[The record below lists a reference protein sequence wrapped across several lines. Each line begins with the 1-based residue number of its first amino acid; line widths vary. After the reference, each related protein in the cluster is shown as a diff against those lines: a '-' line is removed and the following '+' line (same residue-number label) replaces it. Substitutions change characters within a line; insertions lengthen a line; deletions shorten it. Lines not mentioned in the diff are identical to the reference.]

1 MSLVNYISYIQE
13 KNRPLVKNVK
23 STQFCILN
31 PADILKQ
38 SVALIDSHVGKNRD
52 NVNGTLKDH
61 RLCSSRDRVNAVT
74 KLEQKL
80 DPGNFGHCVLAKP
93 VFNPLFFDTVI
104 KILNCICINCS
115 LPRYKNAEVKKAMT
129 NATIASNKTRHIF
142 ISEQLIKNN
151 GICMRCGNNLPKVK
165 DISKMGNHVLGI
177 RATFVKTKE
186 HIDLTSE
193 ICHSILKNITSE
205 DCYIL
210 GFDPR
215 YSRPDW
221 MIITVLIIPSEVIRP
236 SVIADNGNPSEDDL
250 THAYDNILKFNNI
263 LRINIEKAE
272 TDASEQRNINIY
284 HAAVQ
289 INVAGL
295 IDNESTKYAG
305 VHNRTNRLLKTF
317 RSRHKYKAG
326 RVRTNIMGKRVN
338 SSARSVITADPNIS
352 IICLGV
358 PLFIAMNLTIPE
370 KVDKNNYSRL
380 ATMVSNGPSVYP
392 GAKELQLGTESGG
405 GNNLRRDL
413 KDGRN
418 KSVVL
423 CYGDIVYRHILDGD
437 VVFFNRQPSLH
448 KMSMMAHYAKVLTGK
463 TFRLNPNVTP
473 PYNADFDGDEMNM
486 HLPQSAATA
495 NEISGLALVST
506 QIITPQYSKPCI
518 GLVQDSLL
526 GAYRMSSEHIRGFAP
541 DQIYYLN
548 KKHLD
553 KLLAWTN
560 NYSGKILRP
569 ARTTNGLYGW
579 TTRQLFSMFFPDINI
594 MSKGIS
600 IKNGTFAEPMPGT
613 AAVPLKSSNVG
624 KSAAGGLFHVC
635 YNDLGQTETVK
646 LLDNFSR
653 LMSQWFMIDG
663 FSVGLSDLEIN
674 VEDELKIN
682 QIKQECRQK
691 TKELMAGLHYNTY
704 EETRNKIIKEN
715 RSLAQNEHE
724 QFEKDIMNI
733 INKSK
738 ATIEEITVKS
748 LSRRSDGTSGT
759 RDNKIL
765 SMVESGSK
773 GSSANVVQII
783 SELGQ
788 QKLDNKRMPD
798 NYLRRPF
805 PHFVKDDL
813 SQGSRGLV
821 ESSYIEGLNP
831 IEYIFHASE
840 GRIGLIS
847 TTIKTAS
854 TGYIQRKLVK
864 ILEDI
869 TIAYDNTL
877 RNATGNIIQY
887 IYGGDGYDAAKV
899 EPQHFPHLEISMDEF
914 ILRYGYDDDDIKNMR
929 LFMTDEAQLR
939 MDLASEKTAMD
950 TEFKMILETR
960 EWYRA
965 NYGVDIISKVLSPI
979 NFERMLLDYE
989 WPSICDL
996 TPMEIIDEFN
1006 TLISGLIVNSN
1017 NLVNEY
1023 ALRNFITLI
1032 RSKLPAKKLICEYGL
1047 SRDKLTRMIKQITT
1061 KFYSGL
1067 IAPGEAIGMIS
1078 AQSLGEPTT
1087 QLTLDTFHQSGMSEK
1102 PTIVDG
1108 VKRVMEILSITA
1120 NQSGPSNSI
1129 YIKDD
1134 VILGLEINIDGA
1146 VMTGREINDDLLTR
1160 YNQVMML
1167 SEELQQEQLKQL
1179 SETKDKYKKAILK
1192 EINKIKSEFT
1202 YIKFGDLVDKIEIL
1216 YDLDE
1221 ETSIISEDQ
1230 AFINAWYSYY
1240 ADTGIFEK
1248 ENWIIRFEMNK
1259 EAIISN
1265 NIDLSYIQ
1273 YIFDN
1278 DDKIRNMV
1286 SFMFSDINNEKIICR
1301 VKLVD
1306 ITGNPIALLETIEGI
1321 LLDTKIKGVKD
1332 ILKAQMTTRSR
1343 NINLPNGAIITKN
1356 GLSDIYNKVSLS
1368 TLLSDDYVINT
1379 SGSNLIE
1386 ILNIPYI
1393 FANKTSSN
1401 NIREIETIFGI
1412 EGARRVI
1419 IEEIFEV
1426 FDSAGKAPNIRHIEL
1441 LADIMTYRGTLNS
1454 IDRYGAQKNKIG
1466 PWARASFEETTKNLI
1481 SAALF
1486 AETDNMKGVSAKVT
1500 FGEFIGVGTNSM
1512 DIIIDEKVL
1521 ADVAEPEREFI
1532 DFSLK
1537 SVQDDKIVEASDL
1550 EFNFG
1555 L

>member
-1 MSLVNYISYIQE
+1 
-13 KNRPLVKNVK
+13 
-23 STQFCILN
+23 
-31 PADILKQ
+31 
-38 SVALIDSHVGKNRD
+38 
-52 NVNGTLKDH
+52 
-61 RLCSSRDRVNAVT
+61 
-74 KLEQKL
+74 
-80 DPGNFGHCVLAKP
+80 
-93 VFNPLFFDTVI
+93 
-104 KILNCICINCS
+104 
-115 LPRYKNAEVKKAMT
+115 
-129 NATIASNKTRHIF
+129 
-142 ISEQLIKNN
+142 
-151 GICMRCGNNLPKVK
+151 
-165 DISKMGNHVLGI
+165 
-177 RATFVKTKE
+177 
-186 HIDLTSE
+186 
-193 ICHSILKNITSE
+193 
-205 DCYIL
+205 
-210 GFDPR
+210 
-215 YSRPDW
+215 

-272 TDASEQRNINIY
+272 TDPSEQRNINIY
-284 HAAVQ
+284 HAALQ
-289 INVAGL
+289 LNVAGL
-295 IDNESTKYAG
+295 IDNESTKYASI
-305 VHNRTNRLLKTF
+305 HNRTNRALKTF

-326 RVRTNIMGKRVN
+326 RYRTNIMGKRVN

-352 IICLGV
+352 ITYLGV

-380 ATMVSNGPSVYP
+380 MTMVANGPSVYP
-392 GAKELQLGTESGG
+392 GAKEVQIGG
-405 GNNLRRDL
+405 LNKLRRDL

-418 KSVVL
+418 KSIVL

-448 KMSMMAHYAKVLTGK
+448 KMSMMAHYAKVLNGK

-486 HLPQSAATA
+486 HLPQSGATA

-526 GAYRMSSEHIRGFAP
+526 GAYRMSSEHIRGFAL
-541 DQIYYLN
+541 DKIYYLN

-594 MSKGIS
+594 MNKGIN
-600 IKNGTFAEPMPGT
+600 IKNGTFAEPALGT
-613 AAVPLKSSNVG
+613 AAMPLKSSNVG

-635 YNDLGQTETVK
+635 YNDLGQAETVK

-674 VEDELKIN
+674 KADAEKIA

-715 RSLAQNEHE
+715 RSLAQNDHE

-748 LSRRSDGTSGT
+748 LSQRSDGTSGT

-864 ILEDI
+864 IMEDI
-869 TIAYDNTL
+869 TVAYDNTL

-887 IYGGDGYDAAKV
+887 IYGGDSFDAAKV
-899 EPQHFPHLEISMDEF
+899 EPQNFPHLEMSMDEF
-914 ILRYGYDDDDIKNMR
+914 VLRYNYFPDDIKNMK
-929 LFMTDEAQLR
+929 LFMTDDAQLR
-939 MDLASEKTAMD
+939 MDNNISDEHAAMD
-950 TEFKMILETR
+950 TEFKMVLETR
-960 EWYRA
+960 EWYRDH
-965 NYGVDIISKVLSPI
+965 YSYDIISKVLSPI

-989 WPSICDL
+989 WPSISDL
-996 TPMEIIDEFN
+996 TPMEIIEEFN
-1006 TLISGLIVNSN
+1006 TIIAELSVNSN
-1017 NLVNEY
+1017 ELVNKI
-1023 ALRNFITLI
+1023 ALQNFITLV

-1047 SRDKLTRMIKQITT
+1047 NRVKLTQMIKQITN
-1061 KFYSGL
+1061 KFYSGI

-1134 VILGLEINIDGA
+1134 VILGLEINVDTVI
-1146 VMTGREINDDLLTR
+1146 MTGREINDDLFAR
-1160 YNQVMML
+1160 YNQVLLM
-1167 SEELQQEQLKQL
+1167 SDELQQEQLKLL
-1179 SETKDKYKKAILK
+1179 SNIKDKYKKAILK
-1192 EINKIKSEFT
+1192 EINKIKSDFT
-1202 YIKFGDLVDKIEIL
+1202 YVKFGDLVDKIEIL

-1230 AFINAWYSYY
+1230 AFINAWYSFYS
-1240 ADTGIFEK
+1240 DTGIFEK

-1286 SFMFSDINNEKIICR
+1286 SLMFSDINNEKIICR
-1301 VKLVD
+1301 VKLLD
-1306 ITGNPIALLETIEGI
+1306 ITGNPIALLETIEGV
-1321 LLDTKIKGVKD
+1321 LLETKIKGVKD
-1332 ILKAQMTTRSR
+1332 ILKAQMTTRAR
-1343 NINLPNGAIITKN
+1343 NISLPNGAIIIAKN
-1356 GLSDIYNKVSLS
+1356 GLSDSYTNISLS
-1368 TLLSDDYVINT
+1368 TILSDDYVINT

-1412 EGARRVI
+1412 EGARRII

-1466 PWARASFEETTKNLI
+1466 PLARASFEETTKNLV
-1481 SAALF
+1481 SAAIF

-1512 DIIIDEKVL
+1512 DIIIDEQVL
-1521 ADVAEPEREFI
+1521 SEVAEPDYEFI

-1537 SVQDDKIVEASDL
+1537 GSQDDKIVEASDL

>member
-1 MSLVNYISYIQE
+1 
-13 KNRPLVKNVK
+13 
-23 STQFCILN
+23 
-31 PADILKQ
+31 
-38 SVALIDSHVGKNRD
+38 
-52 NVNGTLKDH
+52 
-61 RLCSSRDRVNAVT
+61 
-74 KLEQKL
+74 
-80 DPGNFGHCVLAKP
+80 
-93 VFNPLFFDTVI
+93 
-104 KILNCICINCS
+104 
-115 LPRYKNAEVKKAMT
+115 
-129 NATIASNKTRHIF
+129 
-142 ISEQLIKNN
+142 
-151 GICMRCGNNLPKVK
+151 
-165 DISKMGNHVLGI
+165 
-177 RATFVKTKE
+177 
-186 HIDLTSE
+186 
-193 ICHSILKNITSE
+193 
-205 DCYIL
+205 
-210 GFDPR
+210 
-215 YSRPDW
+215 
-221 MIITVLIIPSEVIRP
+221 
-236 SVIADNGNPSEDDL
+236 
-250 THAYDNILKFNNI
+250 
-263 LRINIEKAE
+263 
-272 TDASEQRNINIY
+272 
-284 HAAVQ
+284 
-289 INVAGL
+289 
-295 IDNESTKYAG
+295 
-305 VHNRTNRLLKTF
+305 
-317 RSRHKYKAG
+317 
-326 RVRTNIMGKRVN
+326 
-338 SSARSVITADPNIS
+338 
-352 IICLGV
+352 
-358 PLFIAMNLTIPE
+358 
-370 KVDKNNYSRL
+370 
-380 ATMVSNGPSVYP
+380 
-392 GAKELQLGTESGG
+392 
-405 GNNLRRDL
+405 
-413 KDGRN
+413 
-418 KSVVL
+418 
-423 CYGDIVYRHILDGD
+423 
-437 VVFFNRQPSLH
+437 
-448 KMSMMAHYAKVLTGK
+448 
-463 TFRLNPNVTP
+463 
-473 PYNADFDGDEMNM
+473 
-486 HLPQSAATA
+486 
-495 NEISGLALVST
+495 
-506 QIITPQYSKPCI
+506 
-518 GLVQDSLL
+518 
-526 GAYRMSSEHIRGFAP
+526 
-541 DQIYYLN
+541 
-548 KKHLD
+548 
-553 KLLAWTN
+553 
-560 NYSGKILRP
+560 
-569 ARTTNGLYGW
+569 
-579 TTRQLFSMFFPDINI
+579 
-594 MSKGIS
+594 
-600 IKNGTFAEPMPGT
+600 
-613 AAVPLKSSNVG
+613 
-624 KSAAGGLFHVC
+624 
-635 YNDLGQTETVK
+635 
-646 LLDNFSR
+646 
-653 LMSQWFMIDG
+653 
-663 FSVGLSDLEIN
+663 
-674 VEDELKIN
+674 
-682 QIKQECRQK
+682 
-691 TKELMAGLHYNTY
+691 
-704 EETRNKIIKEN
+704 
-715 RSLAQNEHE
+715 
-724 QFEKDIMNI
+724 
-733 INKSK
+733 
-738 ATIEEITVKS
+738 
-748 LSRRSDGTSGT
+748 
-759 RDNKIL
+759 
-765 SMVESGSK
+765 
-773 GSSANVVQII
+773 
-783 SELGQ
+783 
-788 QKLDNKRMPD
+788 
-798 NYLRRPF
+798 
-805 PHFVKDDL
+805 
-813 SQGSRGLV
+813 
-821 ESSYIEGLNP
+821 
-831 IEYIFHASE
+831 
-840 GRIGLIS
+840 
-847 TTIKTAS
+847 
-854 TGYIQRKLVK
+854 
-864 ILEDI
+864 
-869 TIAYDNTL
+869 
-877 RNATGNIIQY
+877 
-887 IYGGDGYDAAKV
+887 
-899 EPQHFPHLEISMDEF
+899 
-914 ILRYGYDDDDIKNMR
+914 
-929 LFMTDEAQLR
+929 
-939 MDLASEKTAMD
+939 
-950 TEFKMILETR
+950 
-960 EWYRA
+960 
-965 NYGVDIISKVLSPI
+965 
-979 NFERMLLDYE
+979 
-989 WPSICDL
+989 
-996 TPMEIIDEFN
+996 
-1006 TLISGLIVNSN
+1006 
-1017 NLVNEY
+1017 
-1023 ALRNFITLI
+1023 
-1032 RSKLPAKKLICEYGL
+1032 
-1047 SRDKLTRMIKQITT
+1047 MIKQITT

>member
-1 MSLVNYISYIQE
+1 MSLVNHISYLQE
-13 KNRPLVKNVK
+13 KGRPLVKNVK
-23 STQFCILN
+23 TTQFCILN
-31 PADILKQ
+31 PSDILKQ
-38 SVALIDSHVGKNRD
+38 SVAVIDSHVGKNRD

-74 KLEQKL
+74 KLEQKM

-93 VFNPLFFDTVI
+93 VFNPLFFDTII
-104 KILNCICINCS
+104 KILNCVCVNCS
-115 LPRYKNAEVKKAMT
+115 LPRYKSIDVKKAMT
-129 NATIASNKTRHIF
+129 GAVIASNKTRHIF

-151 GICMRCGNNLPKVK
+151 STCIRCGNNLPKIK
-165 DISKMGNHVLGI
+165 DVSKMGNHVLGI
-177 RATFVKTKE
+177 RATYIKTKE
-186 HIDLTSE
+186 HVDLTADL
-193 ICHSILKNITSE
+193 CHAILKNITDE

-272 TDASEQRNINIY
+272 TDSSEQRNINIY
-284 HAAVQ
+284 HAALQ

-370 KVDKNNYSRL
+370 RVDKNNYARL
-380 ATMVSNGPSVYP
+380 ASMVANGPNVYP
-392 GAKELQLGTESGG
+392 GAKEMQVAGG
-405 GNNLRRDL
+405 DKLRRDL

-423 CYGDIVYRHILDGD
+423 CMGDIVYRHILDGD

-526 GAYRMSSEHIRGFAP
+526 GAYRMSSEHIRGFAN
-541 DQIYYLN
+541 DEIYYLN

-569 ARTTNGLYGW
+569 ARTKNGLYGW

-594 MSKGIS
+594 SSKGII
-600 IKNGTFAEPMPGT
+600 IKNGTFVEPTSGT
-613 AAVPLKSSNVG
+613 PAVPLKSSNVG

-635 YNDLGQTETVK
+635 YNDLGQMETVK

-674 VEDELKIN
+674 KEDE
-682 QIKQECRQK
+682 QRIKDIKTECRQK
-691 TKELMAGLHYNTY
+691 TKDLMAGLHYNNY
-704 EETRNKIIKEN
+704 EETRSKIIKEN

-748 LSRRSDGTSGT
+748 LSRRSDGTPGT

-813 SQGSRGLV
+813 SQGSRGLI
-821 ESSYIEGLNP
+821 ESSYLEGLNP

-847 TTIKTAS
+847 TAVKTAS
-854 TGYIQRKLVK
+854 TGYISRKLVK

-869 TIAYDNTL
+869 NIAYDNTL

-899 EPQHFPHLEISMDEF
+899 EPQNMPHLEMSMDELTIKYKYF
-914 ILRYGYDDDDIKNMR
+914 PDDIKNMK
-929 LFMTDEAQLR
+929 LFMTDQARMRMETNMEAEQ
-939 MDLASEKTAMD
+939 KAMD
-950 TEFKMILETR
+950 DEFAYICESH
-960 EWYRA
+960 EWYKKC
-965 NYGVDIISKVLSPI
+965 YGIDIITKVPSPI
-979 NFERMLLDYE
+979 NFDRMLLDYE
-989 WPSICDL
+989 WPSIVDI
-996 TPMEIIDEFN
+996 TPMEIIEEFN
-1006 TLISGLIVNSN
+1006 ELIQ
-1017 NLVNEY
+1017 NLVLSSNELVNKI
-1023 ALRNFITLI
+1023 AKRNIETLI
-1032 RSKLPAKKLICEYGL
+1032 RAKLPAKKLITEY
-1047 SRDKLTRMIKQITT
+1047 SLTRYKLNKMIKQINN
-1061 KFYSGL
+1061 KFYSGI

-1134 VILGLEINIDGA
+1134 VILGLEINIDG
-1146 VMTGREINDDLLTR
+1146 VIMTGRDLNDDLLVKYEGALHECGQAR
-1160 YNQVMML
+1160 QDEFKSL
-1167 SEELQQEQLKQL
+1167 SDL
-1179 SETKDKYKKAILK
+1179 KDKYKKAILK

-1216 YDLDE
+1216 YDLNE
-1221 ETSIISEDQ
+1221 EESIISEDQ
-1230 AFINAWYSYY
+1230 AFINAWYTFYTDNG
-1240 ADTGIFEK
+1240 AFEK

-1286 SFMFSDINNEKIICR
+1286 SFMFSDINSTKIICR
-1301 VKLVD
+1301 VKLLD
-1306 ITGNPIALLETIEGI
+1306 ITGNPIALLETIESI
-1321 LLDTKIKGVKD
+1321 LLETKIKGVKD
-1332 ILKAQMTTRSR
+1332 IIKAQMTTRAR
-1343 NINLPNGAIITKN
+1343 NVALPNGAIIN
-1356 GLSDIYNKVSLS
+1356 RDGLSDRYAEIALS
-1368 TLLSDDYVINT
+1368 TILSDDYVINT

-1386 ILNIPYI
+1386 ILNIPYV
-1393 FANKTSSN
+1393 FSNKTSSN
-1401 NIREIETIFGI
+1401 NIREIETIYGI
-1412 EGARRVI
+1412 EGARQVI
-1419 IEEIFEV
+1419 INEIFEV

-1500 FGEFIGVGTNSM
+1500 FGEFISVGTNCM
-1512 DIIIDEKVL
+1512 DVIIDEKVL
-1521 ADVAEPEREFI
+1521 SEVPEPRYENI

-1537 SVQDDKIVEASDL
+1537 GIINDKIVDMNDL

>member
-1 MSLVNYISYIQE
+1 MSLINHISYLQE
-13 KNRPLVKNVK
+13 KGKPIVKNVK
-23 STQFCILN
+23 TTQFCILS
-31 PADILKQ
+31 PSDILKQ
-38 SVALIDSHVGKNRD
+38 SVAIIDSHVGKNRD
-52 NVNGTLKDH
+52 NVTGTLKDH
-61 RLCSSRDRVNAVT
+61 RLCSSRDRVNTVT

-93 VFNPLFFDTVI
+93 VFNPLFFDMVV

-115 LPRYKNAEVKKAMT
+115 MPRYKNIDAKKIMSGSII
-129 NATIASNKTRHIF
+129 NSNKARHIF
-142 ISEQLIKNN
+142 ISDQLIKNN
-151 GICMRCGNNLPKVK
+151 GICIRCGNNLPKIK
-165 DISKMGNHVLGI
+165 DVSKMGNHVLGI
-177 RATFVKTKE
+177 RATFIKTKE
-186 HIDLTSE
+186 HVDLNAE
-193 ICHSILKNITSE
+193 LCHTILKNITDE

-272 TDASEQRNINIY
+272 TDISEQRNINNY
-284 HAAVQ
+284 WAVVQ

-305 VHNRTNRLLKTF
+305 VHNRTNRLLKTY

-352 IICLGV
+352 IVCLGV
-358 PLFIAMNLTIPE
+358 PLFIAMNLTVPE
-370 KVDKNNYSRL
+370 KVDKNNYARL
-380 ATMVSNGPSVYP
+380 ATMVANGPTKYP
-392 GAKELQLGTESGG
+392 GAKEMQVNGG
-405 GNNLRRDL
+405 DNHRRDL

-418 KSVVL
+418 NSVVL

-486 HLPQSAATA
+486 HLPQSVATA
-495 NEISGLALVST
+495 NEICGLALVST

-526 GAYRMSSEHIRGFAP
+526 GAYRLSSEHIRGFSHESL
-541 DQIYYLN
+541 YYLN

-569 ARTTNGLYGW
+569 ARTENGLFGW
-579 TTRQLFSMFFPDINI
+579 TARQLFSMFFPNINV
-594 MSKGIS
+594 SGKGIT
-600 IKNGTFAEPMPGT
+600 IKNGIFAEPEIGKP
-613 AAVPLKSSNVG
+613 AVPLKSSNVG

-635 YNDLGQTETVK
+635 YNDLGQNETVK

-653 LMSQWFMIDG
+653 LMSQWFLIDG

-674 VEDELKIN
+674 EEDEQKILAV
-682 QIKQECRQK
+682 KLECRQK

-704 EETRNKIIKEN
+704 EETRNKIVKEN

-738 ATIEEITVKS
+738 STIEEITVKS
-748 LSRRSDGTSGT
+748 LSKDSKGSSNT

-831 IEYIFHASE
+831 IEYIFHAAE

-864 ILEDI
+864 ILEDVS
-869 TIAYDNTL
+869 IAYDNTL
-877 RNATGNIIQY
+877 RNATGTIIQY
-887 IYGGDGYDAAKV
+887 LYGGDGYDAAKV
-899 EPQHFPHLEISMDEF
+899 EPQYFQHLEMSTDEF
-914 ILRYGYDDDDIKNMR
+914 VLKYSYLPTDIKNVK
-929 LFMTDEAQLR
+929 LFMTDEAKIR
-939 MDLASEKTAMD
+939 MTNNMRQEEIAMQSEFNKIKESRD
-950 TEFKMILETR
+950 
-960 EWYRA
+960 WYRKL
-965 NYGVDIISKVLSPI
+965 YSSDIITKVPSPV
-979 NFERMLLDYE
+979 NFDRLLLDFSF
-989 WPSICDL
+989 PSISDL
-996 TPMEIIDEFN
+996 TPMEVIDYIDEM
-1006 TLISGLIVNSN
+1006 ISNLVLSSNEIVNKISIVN
-1017 NLVNEY
+1017 FVSLV
-1023 ALRNFITLI
+1023 RT
-1032 RSKLPAKKLICEYGL
+1032 KLTAKKLIIEYGITKNNLVILL
-1047 SRDKLTRMIKQITT
+1047 SKITN
-1061 KFYSGL
+1061 KFYSGI
-1067 IAPGEAIGMIS
+1067 IAPGEAIGMIA

-1134 VILGLEINIDGA
+1134 VILGLEINIDGKI
-1146 VMTGREINDDLLTR
+1146 VTGRDLNNDLMMRYETIMRMDADLR
-1160 YNQVMML
+1160 QSEFKIL
-1167 SEELQQEQLKQL
+1167 SEL
-1179 SETKDKYKKAILK
+1179 KDKYKKSILK
-1192 EINKIKSEFT
+1192 EINKIKSDFT

-1216 YDLDE
+1216 YDMNE
-1221 ETSIISEDQ
+1221 ETSVIQEDQ
-1230 AFINAWYSYY
+1230 AFINAWYTFYS
-1240 ADTGIFEK
+1240 DTGIFEK
-1248 ENWIIRFEMNK
+1248 ENWVIRFEINK
-1259 EAIISN
+1259 KDIISN

-1278 DDKIRNMV
+1278 DDKIRNTV
-1286 SFMFSDINNEKIICR
+1286 SFMFSDINSTKIVCR
-1301 VKLVD
+1301 VKLLD
-1306 ITGNPIALLETIEGI
+1306 ITTNPIALLETIEGI
-1321 LLDTKIKGVKD
+1321 LLETKIKGVKD
-1332 ILKAQMTTRSR
+1332 IVKAQMTTRSR
-1343 NINLPNGAIITKN
+1343 NLILPNGAIINKN
-1356 GLSDIYNKVSLS
+1356 VSSNVYSEMALS
-1368 TLLSDDYVINT
+1368 TILSDDYVINT

-1386 ILNIPYI
+1386 IFSIPYVYP
-1393 FANKTSSN
+1393 NKTNSN

-1419 IEEIFEV
+1419 IDEIFEV

-1454 IDRYGAQKNKIG
+1454 VDRYGAQKNKIG

-1486 AETDNMKGVSAKVT
+1486 SETDNMKGVSAKVT
-1500 FGEFIGVGTNSM
+1500 FGEFIGLGTNSM
-1512 DIIIDEKVL
+1512 DIVIDEKMLSVIP
-1521 ADVAEPEREFI
+1521 EPIQEDYVDITLKGATNSGII
-1532 DFSLK
+1532 DMN
-1537 SVQDDKIVEASDL
+1537 DL